1 MQSYKVI
8 TTAENTGLDLAVFPS
23 CEEAEMAAELAK
35 EMFAG
40 TFEVIET
47 KESPNT
53 TYGKWVA
60 AGW

>member
-23 CEEAEMAAELAK
+23 CEEAKMAVELAK

-40 TFEVIET
+40 TFEVVET
-47 KESPNT
+47 KQSPNT
-53 TYGKWVA
+53 TYAEWNA